1 MYDVT
6 RTNSMTIWIQ
16 NHFALKNA
24 RITIHAEIRLD
35 ADKQQMTAL
44 GARGAAFPDF
54 LMPLNLRS
62 S

>member
-44 GARGAAFPDF
+44 GREGRPFQTF
-54 LMPLNLRS
+54 LCP
-62 S
+62 